1 VSDEG
6 AEPSEHGALVEAQ
19 RRVPR
24 AVIGLA
30 SAWQFHGVTSE
41 APHEVW
47 ILIATRASRSDYPR
61 LHVVRASGAA
71 LSLGVET
78 HKLEAVN
85 VRITSSAKTVADCF
99 RYRGRIGLETA
110 LEALRACL
118 ARPKRGAAVKA
129 LVKAGEAD
137 RVLSVVRPYL
147 EALVGTRIA
156 GARRRA
162 SARNSIDS
170 PVRGATTCN
179 SCSRATPTNARWRD
193 GHFLGACGSL

>member
-1 VSDEG
+1 MSSAARAIVRLAERGPVRAHDIAARGWERTWLRRLAASGELVRVSRGLYRAAG

-30 SAWQFHGVTSE
+30 SALQFHGLTSE

-47 ILIATRASRSDYPR
+47 ILIATRARAPRSDYPR

-71 LSLGVET
+71 LSYGVET
-78 HKLEAVN
+78 HKLEGVN

-99 RYRGRIGLETA
+99 RYRGHIGLETA
-110 LEALRACL
+110 LEALRAYL
-118 ARPKRGAAVKA
+118 ARPKRGAAVDA
-129 LVKAGEAD
+129 LVKACEAD

-147 EALVGTRIA
+147 EALV
-156 GARRRA
+156 
-162 SARNSIDS
+162 
-170 PVRGATTCN
+170 
-179 SCSRATPTNARWRD
+179 
-193 GHFLGACGSL
+193 